1 MSNAYTHY
9 VIWISRRKRHHGS
22 ASVDIA
28 SPPPPSVMA
37 PGDIFQAPW
46 APPSIS
52 WTDGNGSHS
61 ADFAF
66 WSITGGT
73 NGALVSTDNTPPSVN
88 VGNADIIAKAWYISG
103 GGHGEAGVLIDAF
116 DVGLGDFVDDDFVTV
131 VPDGSLTAEAN
142 NDGFVPT
149 ASLENIIAY
158 ASIHLVP
165 HSIPFSDWKVVVGSE
180 NVNNE
185 DLQAKAQTTAI
196 AFAFYQ
202 ATSGSGPVVQPG
214 RYAVGTWV
222 SWGVMVD
229 GGGPTGAG
237 PVPPWNPYIKELAA
251 GLALADAASKVS
263 PKLRANVLDLAAKQV
278 SIATDAIK
286 KKMQATKNVES
297 D

>member
-1 MSNAYTHY
+1 MPNAYTHY

-22 ASVDIA
+22 ASVDIVVPA
-28 SPPPPSVMA
+28 PPPSVMT

-52 WTDGNGSHS
+52 WTDDSGSHS
-61 ADFAF
+61 ANFAF

-73 NGALVSTDNTPPSVN
+73 NGALASTANTPPPVN
-88 VGNADIIAKAWYISG
+88 VGNADIVAKAWYISG
-103 GGHGEAGVLIDAF
+103 GNGPGEAGVLIDAF

-149 ASLENIIAY
+149 ASLENINAY
-158 ASIHLVP
+158 ASIHTV
-165 HSIPFSDWKVVVGSE
+165 PFSDWKVVVGTE
-180 NVNNE
+180 TVNNE
-185 DLQAKAQTTAI
+185 DLQAKAQSTAI

-202 ATSGSGPVVQPG
+202 ATSGVGPVLQPG
-214 RYAVGTWV
+214 RYAAGTWV

-237 PVPPWNPYIKELAA
+237 PVPPWNPYIRELAA

-263 PKLRANVLDLAAKQV
+263 PRLRANVLDLAAKQV

-286 KKMQATKNVES
+286 KKMQATKNAES